1 MSRASVLAR
10 AQAAAEAG
18 MADTCTIRR
27 PTGVTSDE
35 FSGTTVT
42 TYASTDPYAGPCRFR
57 QGEALGREETVGEDQ
72 IILLRQILQL
82 PFRVVGLQVGDE
94 VTCVTS
100 RDPDLPGRMFVI
112 RDLMHQTDS
121 SSRRVRIVERTG

>member
-1 MSRASVLAR
+1 MSRAGLVAR
-10 AQAAAEAG
+10 AQAFAEAG

-42 TYASTDPYAGPCRFR
+42 TYASPDPYAGVCRFK
-57 QGEALGREETVGEDQ
+57 QGEALGREENVGEDL

-82 PFRVVGLQVGDE
+82 PARVTGLQVGDE

-100 RDPDLPGRMFVI
+100 QDPDLPGRTFVI
-112 RDLMHQTDS
+112 RDLMHQTDAS
-121 SSRRVRIVERTG
+121 ARRVQIVERTG